1 MAVVRKKIYQI
12 YYDHVSLA
20 MLDAGFIPLDNS
32 KSQRP
37 DWFEF
42 YPMLNHLNHNELEDG
57 VWYGFLSPKFRKK
70 TGYTSSF
77 INNVLDQNSSAE
89 VALFSHSWD
98 QAAYFKNPWEQGEY
112 FHQGLMAEAQ
122 NFLDQIKL
130 KLNLDNVVS
139 DSSNTVYSNF
149 LIAKKKY
156 WEHWRVLAN
165 QLYEFAESH
174 PHSRGLQ
181 YGTKYGLL
189 KKKYE
194 MKVFVQERLPTLI
207 LHENSFKTVITNNSK
222 ITPIFKK
229 LFKDNEKNIR
239 LIEICGDLKNIY
251 GKTQDQNILDAYL
264 LLRNSVELN
273 T

>member
-1 MAVVRKKIYQI
+1 VVSKKIYQI
-12 YYDHVSLA
+12 YYDDSSLA
-20 MLDAGFIPLDNS
+20 ELDAGFIPLDNG
-32 KSQRP
+32 KSPMP

-42 YPMLNHLNHNELEDG
+42 YPMLDFMNHNELEDE
-57 VWYGFLSPKFRKK
+57 VWYGFLSPKFTKK

-98 QAAYFKNPWEQGEY
+98 QIAYFKNPWEQGEY

-130 KLNLDNVVS
+130 KLNLDNVVT
-139 DSSNTVYSNF
+139 DASNTVYSNF

-156 WEHWRVLAN
+156 WERWKVLAS
-165 QLYEFAESH
+165 QLYEFSESH
-174 PHSRGLQ
+174 PHARGLQ
-181 YGTKYGLL
+181 DTTNYGLL
-189 KKKYE
+189 SKKYE

-207 LHENSFKTVITNNSK
+207 LHQNKFNTVIANNSK
-222 ITPIFKK
+222 NIPIFKK
-229 LFKDNEKNIR
+229 LFKDNEKNIS
-239 LIEICGDLKNIY
+239 LIGICGDLKNIY
-251 GKTQDQNILDAYL
+251 GKTQDQNILEAYL
-264 LLRNSVELN
+264 LIRKSVELN